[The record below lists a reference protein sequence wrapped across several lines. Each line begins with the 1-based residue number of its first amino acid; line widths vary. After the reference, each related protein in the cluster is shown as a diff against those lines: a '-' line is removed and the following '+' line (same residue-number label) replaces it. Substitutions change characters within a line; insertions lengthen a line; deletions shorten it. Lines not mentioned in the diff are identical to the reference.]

1 MGRWLSFLLGRR
13 YAITV
18 HGDPVPEPG
27 EGGPFLIL
35 PNHPALVDPLIVYS
49 RFAALKP
56 RPLVEASLARAFGI
70 FFSGTEPIVAPD
82 SGHADASRALQEA
95 VEEAVDTLAGG
106 RSVIMWPGERL
117 QDNGRE
123 VLRGQSGV
131 YRLLRAA
138 LDRDVPLPELF
149 LVRTEGLW
157 GSRFSRYFTPGRTPN
172 ALGTFLG
179 QLPAGLWGPLL
190 PKRPVRLVLRRHKTT
205 TADCAT
211 VERLNGLLSLWYDA
225 GSQAAALVPR
235 LPGVR
240 IRQEPARGPGGEA
253 QPDVDIAPALALLS
267 AHVPVDGARPETR
280 LLEDLGIDSRTMPL
294 VLSDMATAI
303 GREPDASSLTTVAR
317 VAEALQGCGGSPV
330 CRAVTPSP
338 DTSETQTPAPTGMLR
353 EEVAS
358 EDVTPVLE
366 PVATAPDELLAT
378 VSPALL
384 RMPPLL
390 PVQHAMTRQGTLTD
404 VSLGRHFSRRALMGL
419 SKAIGGLLH
428 ETPGGRVGVA
438 LPCGVAAMAAF
449 VACLDST
456 EEGGRIPV
464 WFDCRMDAGRL
475 AHCARQ
481 AGVTHVITSHELEGR
496 GLPPDVTPVYLE
508 QISKGQMRRGYAAS
522 LWGFAGVADVDAPAT
537 VVFTSGSEGLPKG
550 VCLTHRHLMTNLR
563 AALSVLMGPPLRLH
577 TLSVLCGLPPW
588 HALGLM
594 SNVLLPLTCGVP
606 AVTVSD
612 PADYALLA
620 RACRDYGTTL
630 FVGTPTQLRGMLQ
643 AVREPLPLRWALV
656 GGEACPPEL
665 GDLFRQVCPGA
676 ALVEGY
682 GATECS
688 PVVSV
693 NVTRQPHSVG
703 KPLPGLEH
711 LVHEGQL
718 YVRGESVFSGYL
730 DGTDPRVRLPES
742 SEGMA
747 LENPPV
753 EDVKTTTA
761 AEADAVEGEAGA
773 TAEIAGDWYPTG
785 DLFEEDAQGFLYF
798 KGRIRRIAKRG
809 DAMIS
814 LPALEEAL
822 GGLPVLES
830 ASGLIVAV
838 GPGIAGP
845 EELNVRLREAG
856 FVPPWKLDATLD
868 AIVPLLGNGKV
879 DYETLRALV

>member
-1 MGRWLSFLLGRR
+1 MGKWLSFLLGRR
-13 YAITV
+13 YVITV
-18 HGDPVPEPG
+18 QGDPVPQPG

-56 RPLVEASLARAFGI
+56 RPLVETSLARAFGL
-70 FFSGTEPIVAPD
+70 FFGATEPIVAPD
-82 SGHADASRALQEA
+82 SRRPDAARELQQA
-95 VEEAVDTLAGG
+95 VEEAVDTLARG

-138 LDRDVPLPELF
+138 LDREVPLPELF

-172 ALGTFLG
+172 ALGTFVS

-190 PKRPVRLVLRRHKTT
+190 PKRHVRLVLRRHATT

-211 VERLNGLLSLWYDA
+211 VERINGLLSLWYDA
-225 GSQAAALVPR
+225 GPQAATLVPL
-235 LPGVR
+235 LPGAS
-240 IRQEPARGPGGEA
+240 IRYEPARRPAGDA

-280 LLEDLGIDSRTMPL
+280 LLEDLGIDSRILPL

-303 GREPDASSLTTVAR
+303 GKEPDAASLTTVAK
-317 VAEALQGCGGSPV
+317 VAEALQGCGSSPI
-330 CRAVTPSP
+330 CRAAP
-338 DTSETQTPAPTGMLR
+338 PAPMPTGPAPLTPVPAGALH
-353 EEVAS
+353 EEPVP

-366 PVATAPDELLAT
+366 PAASASDVSLAV

-390 PVQHAMTRQGTLTD
+390 PVQHAMTRQGTVTD

-428 ETPGGRVGVA
+428 EVPSGRVGVS
-438 LPCGVAAMAAF
+438 LPCGIAAMAAF

-456 EEGGRIPV
+456 EEGGRVPV
-464 WFDCRMDAGRL
+464 WFDCGMDAGRL

-481 AGVTHVITSHELEGR
+481 AGVTHVLTTHKLEGR
-496 GLPPDVTPVYLE
+496 GLPPDTTPVYLE
-508 QISKGQMRRGYAAS
+508 QISKGQMRRGYASS
-522 LWGFAGVADVDAPAT
+522 LWGFAGVADVDAPAA
-537 VVFTSGSEGLPKG
+537 VVFTSGSEGVPKG
-550 VCLTHRHLMTNLR
+550 VCLTHRQLMTNLR
-563 AALSVLMGPPLRLH
+563 AALSVFMGPPLRLH
-577 TLSVLCGLPPW
+577 TVSVLCGLPPY
-588 HALGLM
+588 HVLGL
-594 SNVLLPLTCGVP
+594 SSTVLLPLTCGVP

-620 RACRDYGTTL
+620 HACRNYGTTL

-643 AVREPLPLRWALV
+643 AVRDPLPLRWAVV
-656 GGEACPPEL
+656 GGEVRPP
-665 GDLFRQVCPGA
+665 DLEEMFRCVCPGA
-676 ALVEGY
+676 VLVEGY

-693 NVTRQPHSVG
+693 NVTRQPGSVG
-703 KPLPGLEH
+703 KALPGLEYA
-711 LVHEGQL
+711 LCEGQL

-730 DGTDPRVRLPES
+730 DGSDPRGALPTPEEGVAEEKELAEGAEAVNRPGGRDGESTPPES
-742 SEGMA
+742 
-747 LENPPV
+747 
-753 EDVKTTTA
+753 
-761 AEADAVEGEAGA
+761 AD
-773 TAEIAGDWYPTG
+773 DWYPTG

-798 KGRIRRIAKRG
+798 KGRLRRIAKRG
-809 DAMIS
+809 EEMIS
-814 LPALEEAL
+814 LAALEEAL
-822 GGLPVLES
+822 GGVAILES
-830 ASGLIVAV
+830 AEGRLIAV
-838 GPGIAGP
+838 GRGIGGPG
-845 EELNVRLREAG
+845 ELNARLREAG
-856 FVPPWKLDATLD
+856 FMPPWKLDATLD
-868 AIVPLLGNGKV
+868 AVVPLLSNGTV
-879 DYETLRALV
+879 DYKMLRELV